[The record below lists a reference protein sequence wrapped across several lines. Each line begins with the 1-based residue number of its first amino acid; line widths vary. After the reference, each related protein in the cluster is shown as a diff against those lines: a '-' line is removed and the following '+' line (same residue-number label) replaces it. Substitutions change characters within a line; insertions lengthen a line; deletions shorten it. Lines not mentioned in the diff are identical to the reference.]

1 MMDGTISFTPAEL
14 WGGVLAVA
22 GGLTVLSKAAD
33 ILGNIISKFKKPN
46 AKQDARLDDHENRIE
61 TLEKNDAEA
70 QKHIAS
76 LDQGTRV
83 SQRAMLALLGH
94 AIDGNNDKQMRD
106 SREEIQNFLIN
117 R

>member
-1 MMDGTISFTPAEL
+1 MMSGTISFTPAEL

-22 GGLTVLSKAAD
+22 GGLTVLSKACD
-33 ILGNIISKFKKPN
+33 IIGNLISKFKKPN
-46 AKQDARLDDHENRIE
+46 AEQDDRLDDHEKRIE

-70 QKHIAS
+70 RQHLES
-76 LDQGTRV
+76 LDKGTRV

-94 AIDGNNDKQMRD
+94 AIDGNNDTQMRD
-106 SREEIQNFLIN
+106 SRKELQDFLIN